1 MLQAPLSIK
10 FPWQEYWNML
20 PFPPPQDLP
29 DSGIKPMSPIH
40 LLHCRW
46 ILFRWATREVNSHN
60 KPPEAFGERS
70 RDWSLGH
77 AGDEGPH
84 LLCLLHWQAG
94 SLPLWPPGKP
104 SGYLLG
110 SKYTTFPLPEKVWF
124 DSASLEYLS
133 LIYSFVQQTFPRT
146 LSYARFS
153 VRLWRSGYNP
163 SSASALGAS
172 SQEDRQ
178 MNVTAWRWG
187 QHVGY
192 QAWFLLRMQTWILGS
207 AGSQRAHR
215 LALTR
220 ERSGQPSWK
229 SSVWMAHL

>member
-1 MLQAPLSIK
+1 MLGRFSRAWLCETLWLFCPWDSPGKNTRVGYHALLQGI
-10 FPWQEYWNML
+10 FPTQESN
-20 PFPPPQDLP
+20 
-29 DSGIKPMSPIH
+29 
-40 LLHCRW
+40 
-46 ILFRWATREVNSHN
+46 
-60 KPPEAFGERS
+60 
-70 RDWSLGH
+70 
-77 AGDEGPH
+77 PH